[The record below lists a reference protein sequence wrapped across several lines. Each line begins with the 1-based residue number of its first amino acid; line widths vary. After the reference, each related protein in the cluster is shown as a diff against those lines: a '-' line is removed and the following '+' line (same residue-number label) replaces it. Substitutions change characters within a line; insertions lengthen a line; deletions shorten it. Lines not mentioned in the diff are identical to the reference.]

1 MNTTSFT
8 SHFSSEHNA
17 MWMDGADFNASFTI
31 TQPFLGAPLQFSPAL
46 GSKELEFLVDAYVM
60 GAGSHNEKLSEV
72 TIDFYNFAT
81 VDILTGALVRRYD
94 VLPIPFA
101 TSPSL
106 GMDLDLDL
114 ELNFRSDIMFTPSP
128 SSGYDSSFAGFTP
141 PPTTPSSSFTSS
153 AAASTSGT
161 KSQKSKD
168 THRVTKKSS
177 SAKKESKAAATA
189 RLPGFSI
196 MTKDGVDVTTSAGR
210 GTKTKEQREHAH
222 LMRIMKACD
231 ACKRKKVKCDPS
243 HPRDAAAESVSS
255 SSSSSS
261 SPSARTPLNGDYILT
276 NSSMARASPVQGQSS
291 SGNSISNTNY
301 RQAVQSKGVNHRPAS
316 SGVPSPAVA
325 HVPNIPSPNR
335 HLDSGCVQDSHNS
348 HPQLAVK
355 CNRPAPTARANNA
368 ATSFSQSFPFGQADV
383 SGRPS
388 SATGEDRVSTSARV
402 VHLARDQRSGEDI
415 VQASAR
421 GARHTRDQRSR
432 DGPSQR
438 GTGLELQGQRIGVRD
453 QGSTRGEALVTHH
466 NVERGSR
473 RSGVTRTERDS
484 VLASPRLV
492 DRRPQGV
499 HPIQAASTNG
509 EQYATPGVLPQY
521 NRVCRRNVD
530 RETLRSTHDPRMQ
543 RTGYLPFQAIE
554 SQAQQQMLGHL
565 QGFSHTVLQPI
576 LARDRQQ
583 LGSQGRAIHAELDRA
598 LRAIANGETSVNANA
613 REQKRQVDAKKVS
626 QHTRSSSG
634 SNLHTMILESRYSD
648 KNAAQVSPISRS
660 SSSPDSRSSRVSADF
675 LQLLL
680 PQSQLQHFVHTHN
693 LTQLLLIIA
702 TAVIAVA
709 FVYLTVRSLS
719 SASFSISATTS
730 SLVFLY
736 CLEHINHASSHSAE
750 GLKISTHFLSEVGNC
765 GRSERKQHVGGLLS
779 LFGDRFGSLLPCT
792 MTSSLALV

>member
-8 SHFSSEHNA
+8 SHFSSEPNA
-17 MWMDGADFNASFTI
+17 MWMDGADFSASFTI

-46 GSKELEFLVDAYVM
+46 GSKELEVLVDAYVM

-94 VLPIPFA
+94 ILPVPFA

-114 ELNFRSDIMFTPSP
+114 DLDFSSDVMFTPSP
-128 SSGYDSSFAGFTP
+128 SSGYDSSFTGFTP
-141 PPTTPSSSFTSS
+141 PATTPSSSFTSS

-177 SAKKESKAAATA
+177 SAKRESKAAATA

-261 SPSARTPLNGDYILT
+261 SPSSRTPLNGDYILT
-276 NSSMARASPVQGQSS
+276 NSPMARASPVQAQSS
-291 SGNSISNTNY
+291 SISNTNY
-301 RQAVQSKGVNHRPAS
+301 RQAVQSRSVNNRPAS

-335 HLDSGCVQDSHNS
+335 HLDSGYLQDHIS
-348 HPQLAVK
+348 HPQPTVK
-355 CNRPAPTARANNA
+355 RTRPEPTTRANNA
-368 ATSFSQSFPFGQADV
+368 ATSCSQSLPFGQADA
-383 SGRPS
+383 SGRQS
-388 SATGEDRVSTSARV
+388 FATGEVSVSASARG

-415 VQASAR
+415 VHASAR
-421 GARHTRDQRSR
+421 GTRHARDQRSR
-432 DGPSQR
+432 DGLSQR
-438 GTGLELQGQRIGVRD
+438 GVGLELSGQGIGERD
-453 QGSTRGEALVTHH
+453 QGSARGEALVTHH
-466 NVERGSR
+466 NVEHGSR
-473 RSGVTRTERDS
+473 RSGGTRTERDS
-484 VLASPRLV
+484 VVASPRRV
-492 DRRPQGV
+492 DRRTQGV

-509 EQYATPGVLPQY
+509 GQYAHPGALPQY
-521 NRVCRRNVD
+521 NRVSRRNVD

-543 RTGYLPFQAIE
+543 RTGYLPFQAIA
-554 SQAQQQMLGHL
+554 SQSDWGHL
-565 QGFSHTVLQPI
+565 PGFTHNALQPV
-576 LARDRQQ
+576 LTRGRQQ
-583 LGSQGRAIHAELDRA
+583 LGSQGRAVRADQLVRA

-613 REQKRQVDAKKVS
+613 HEQKGQVDARKVP

-634 SNLHTMILESRYSD
+634 ANLHTMILESRYSD

-660 SSSPDSRSSRVSADF
+660 LSSPDSRSARVSSDF

-702 TAVIAVA
+702 AAVIAVA
-709 FVYLTVRSLS
+709 FIYLTVRSLS

-730 SLVFLY
+730 SLAFLY
-736 CLEHINHASSHSAE
+736 CLEHLNHAPSHNVE
-750 GLKISTHFLSEVGNC
+750 GHKISTHFLSRVGKC

-779 LFGDRFGSLLPCT
+779 LFGDRFGSLLPYT